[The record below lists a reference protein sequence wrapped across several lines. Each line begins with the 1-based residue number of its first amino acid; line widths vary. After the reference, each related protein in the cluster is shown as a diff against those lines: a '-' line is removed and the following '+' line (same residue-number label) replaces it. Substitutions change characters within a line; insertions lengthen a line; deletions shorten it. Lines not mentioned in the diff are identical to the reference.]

1 MASRTPPCREVWG
14 SKDSAQ
20 PSCWHSRALRG
31 RLAGGG
37 PTLLLAPRPSVS
49 RGQWLLLRHFIH
61 HSPTLSNEEK
71 KMGLVLGTQLRGLG
85 PVAPSFKV
93 KELVQRLAWGAAP
106 CPAGL
111 AGDCTVQVTEDLF
124 AGFQG
129 RQRRQGESLTSHPSL
144 VLDTPRAPPTVT
156 SRGRGR
162 TKVPSWWSVWHLPGP
177 QGLYTAFSS
186 AGNAILRY
194 HAAPLAPWAPLCS
207 RHLRWPTL
215 TTVGNPH
222 STAPPSPPLLQG
234 NKSYGWL
241 AGFITAS
248 PLQEV
253 SSTRAG
259 ILPVLFTA
267 ISPSP

>member
-1 MASRTPPCREVWG
+1 M
-14 SKDSAQ
+14 
-20 PSCWHSRALRG
+20 
-31 RLAGGG
+31 
-37 PTLLLAPRPSVS
+37 
-49 RGQWLLLRHFIH
+49 
-61 HSPTLSNEEK
+61 
-71 KMGLVLGTQLRGLG
+71 
-85 PVAPSFKV
+85 APSFKV

-111 AGDCTVQVTEDLF
+111 PGDCTVQVTEDLF
-124 AGFQG
+124 AAFQG

-162 TKVPSWWSVWHLPGP
+162 TKVPSWWSVWHLLGP

-194 HAAPLAPWAPLCS
+194 HVAPLAPWAPSLCS

-222 STAPPSPPLLQG
+222 STAPRAPHFSKVTSHMAG
-234 NKSYGWL
+234 GL